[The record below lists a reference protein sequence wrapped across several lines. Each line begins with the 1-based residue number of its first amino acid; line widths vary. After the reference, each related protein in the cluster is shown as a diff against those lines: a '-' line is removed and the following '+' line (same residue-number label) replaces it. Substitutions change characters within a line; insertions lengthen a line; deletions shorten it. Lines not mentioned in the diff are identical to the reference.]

1 MWRQVLVI
9 TEIAWSLHHAGFK
22 CADAYTA
29 IIAQMLSGGHRRSY
43 KDLLL
48 LSSVRQSLAQAINKR
63 FFFGWV
69 VLVVCAV
76 GIFASGPGQSH
87 TFSVY
92 FPLLTTDLGISQG
105 WISTAYGLATLAAS
119 LTLPF
124 IGKAVDRYGALKVVV
139 IVALVLGVVSIGFS
153 QVSNVYV
160 LVIGFG
166 LLRLLGQGS
175 LMLCC
180 NNMIAQWFDK
190 KRGFAL
196 SLMSWGFAISMWA
209 HPNFARWA
217 SDIVGWRHSWVWL
230 GVSVLVLV
238 VPLMLL
244 FGHDKPEKIGLR
256 PDGEVVDDD
265 PSVTANANVG
275 MSLVDARRTQT
286 FWIIAFGLFLMAGLI
301 TALFLFQVL
310 VFEHQGVSRAIATQV
325 FGITAIVMVV
335 LVPII
340 GKLVD
345 RLNPART
352 FALALISMSVSLVAI
367 TFVSGPKTAM
377 IYAAL
382 FGLTNAMIHAHY
394 VFMWAHY
401 FGRRRIGELQ
411 GFAQM
416 IGIFGASLG
425 GMPLGWVF
433 DWIGTYSGILY
444 VLACFPLLAAVLTLF
459 IQRPDLS
466 SYTDEKA

>member
-1 MWRQVLVI
+1 V
-9 TEIAWSLHHAGFK
+9 
-22 CADAYTA
+22 
-29 IIAQMLSGGHRRSY
+29 
-43 KDLLL
+43 
-48 LSSVRQSLAQAINKR
+48 LSSLRQSIVHAINQR

-69 VLVVCAV
+69 VLAVCAI

-105 WISTAYGLATLAAS
+105 WISTAYGLATLGAS
-119 LTLPF
+119 FTLPF
-124 IGKAVDRYGALKVVV
+124 IGKAVDKHGAFKVVT
-139 IVALVLGVVSIGFS
+139 IVALVLAVVGMGFS

-180 NNMIAQWFDK
+180 NNMVAQWFNK

-217 SDIVGWRHSWVWL
+217 SDLYGWRHSWM
-230 GVSVLVLV
+230 
-238 VPLMLL
+238 MLL
-244 FGHDKPEKIGLR
+244 FGHDKPEKVGLR
-256 PDGEVVDDD
+256 PDGASADADDD
-265 PSVTANANVG
+265 GDDADDANIG
-275 MSLVDARRTQT
+275 MSLKQARGTRT

-310 VFEHQGVSRAIATQV
+310 VFEHQGVSRSIATQV
-325 FGITAIVMVV
+325 FGVTAIAMVV

-352 FALALISMSVSLVAI
+352 FAAALICMSVSLVAI
-367 TFVSGPKTAM
+367 TFVSGPVTAV
-377 IYAAL
+377 IYAAI
-382 FGLTNAMIHAHY
+382 FGLTNAMIHAHF
-394 VFMWAHY
+394 VFMWVHY

-416 IGIFGASLG
+416 VGIFGASLG

-433 DWIGTYSGILY
+433 DWVGGYSGILY
-444 VLACFPLLAAVLTLF
+444 VLALLPVIAAVLTLF
-459 IQRPDLS
+459 IRRPDLS
-466 SYTDEKA
+466 GYTS

>member
-1 MWRQVLVI
+1 
-9 TEIAWSLHHAGFK
+9 
-22 CADAYTA
+22 
-29 IIAQMLSGGHRRSY
+29 MLSSA
-43 KDLLL
+43 
-48 LSSVRQSLAQAINKR
+48 RQSIAHAINKR

-92 FPLLTTDLGISQG
+92 FPLLTSDLGISQG

-119 LTLPF
+119 FTLPF

-139 IVALVLGVVSIGFS
+139 VVALVLGVVSIGFS

-217 SDIVGWRHSWVWL
+217 SDLVGWRHSWVLL
-230 GVSVLVLV
+230 GISVLVLV

-256 PDGEVVDDD
+256 PDGDKAATGADGSD
-265 PSVTANANVG
+265 ANTSANVG

-310 VFEHQGVSRAIATQV
+310 VFEYQGVSRAIATQV

-352 FALALISMSVSLVAI
+352 FGLALISMSVSLVAI
-367 TFVSGPKTAM
+367 TFVSGPTTAM

-433 DWIGTYSGILY
+433 DWVGSYSGILY
-444 VLACFPLLAAVLTLF
+444 ALACLPLIAAVLTLL
-459 IQRPDLS
+459 IRRPDLS
-466 SYTDEKA
+466 GHTDEAA